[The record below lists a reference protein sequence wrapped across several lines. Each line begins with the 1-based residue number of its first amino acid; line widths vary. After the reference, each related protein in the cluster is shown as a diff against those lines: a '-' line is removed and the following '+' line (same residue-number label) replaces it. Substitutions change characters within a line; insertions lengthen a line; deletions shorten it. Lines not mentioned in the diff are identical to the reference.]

1 MKNALKKRKMRTKE
15 FEVPTEII
23 AEFSDALAE
32 NNLDNEILGTNEEGE
47 VIVQVSYEKDE
58 REGVFALTEIIDDYF
73 EEEESEE
80 EEEEEEEEEPRPS
93 KRKK

>member
-32 NNLDNEILGTNEEGE
+32 NNLDNEIQGTNEEGE

-73 EEEESEE
+73 EDEESE

-93 KRKK
+93 KQKK

>member
-1 MKNALKKRKMRTKE
+1 MRTKE

-32 NNLDNEILGTNEEGE
+32 NNIDNEILGTNEEGE
-47 VIVQVSYEKDE
+47 VIVQVSYEKEE

-80 EEEEEEEEEPRPS
+80 EEEEEEEEPRPS

>member
-1 MKNALKKRKMRTKE
+1 MRTKE
-15 FEVPTEII
+15 FKVPAEII

-32 NNLDNEILGTNEEGE
+32 NNIDNEIQGTNEEGE
-47 VIVQVSYEKDE
+47 IIIQVSYEKEE

-73 EEEESEE
+73 DEEESEQE
-80 EEEEEEEEEPRPS
+80 EEEDEPRPN

>member
-1 MKNALKKRKMRTKE
+1 MRTKE

-73 EEEESEE
+73 EDEESE